1 MERMCKSIL
10 TYTLCG
16 HTKEFDRPCRENFGS
31 NRRRCSAANRH
42 TTRQTND
49 KWPCEVCRLYPRSR
63 RRLKRKRAD
72 DDSPN
77 VTPNGM
83 STLQGYINK
92 IAHVKS
98 VDKPTRQDGSDLIR
112 HRLPIGSSFLER
124 TETLKN
130 HWFNYDTK
138 DDINKDQQVKSVDDP
153 TRQQRG
159 SSILAEEPL
168 EDNQLPLPQ
177 LPLPQLP
184 LPQMTLPQMTLPPQ
198 MPLPGLA
205 SAGCVHQQR
214 MRASSAAYFA
224 QQEDLGRSIIAIR
237 RSKDNQ
243 TTMVEEHPHDYVLP
257 RKRRHQ

>member
-153 TRQQRG
+153 TRQQRVAIATVAIATVAIATVAIATVAIATDAIATDAIATDAIATDDIATDDIATDDIATTDAIART
-159 SSILAEEPL
+159 SKRWLRPSAT
-168 EDNQLPLPQ
+168 N
-177 LPLPQLP
+177 
-184 LPQMTLPQMTLPPQ
+184 
-198 MPLPGLA
+198 A
-205 SAGCVHQQR
+205 SQQR
-214 MRASSAAYFA
+214 SLFCTT
-224 QQEDLGRSIIAIR
+224 R
-237 RSKDNQ
+237 RPGSLDHSHKTLQRQSDDNG
-243 TTMVEEHPHDYVLP
+243 
-257 RKRRHQ
+257 